1 MNRSFAVLGLG
12 KSGRAV
18 ARELAENGAEVIVA
32 DKSEELVNSVADDVT
47 VAMIADL
54 TSAEAIKGLGIS
66 NVDVVVVTMALS
78 LEASIMSVMVAKELG
93 VPHVVAKA
101 KSKRMGEILSKVGA
115 DEIVFPEEEAGK
127 ALSKKLLSEDF
138 LDYFDISDDLCILEM
153 RPKDEWVGKNL
164 IDLDLRKKYDIN
176 VAAITVDGK
185 MKASIDPHMIL
196 TKESSLLIITSKKN
210 YKKLI

>member
-32 DKSEELVNSVADDVT
+32 DKSEELVNSMADDVT

-115 DEIVFPEEEAGK
+115 DEIVFPEKEAGK

-164 IDLDLRKKYDIN
+164 IELDLRKKYDIN

-185 MKASIDPHMIL
+185 MKASIDPHMVL